1 MMNMRKLSAM
11 FLCVLFTLGACSGKS
26 GSGDETLDTKQVKY
40 DTSESKPNSQID
52 SPLVSEN
59 SEEVHQSKDLV
70 QLAEKV
76 NGVEK
81 AYVIVSGNYTLV
93 GIVSSKP
100 SAPGE
105 ENDELRLDVYR
116 VLKGNAH
123 GRNAAIT
130 TDPQKIEKIKEL
142 GKKAKKSDNNQ
153 QGGVYNDLGI
163 LIGKIKPLK
172 GQLKSTRRQD
182 MHEEM
187 DHSRDDLYE

>member
-1 MMNMRKLSAM
+1 MRKLSVVFM
-11 FLCVLFTLGACSGKS
+11 CLLLTLGACSGKS

-40 DTSESKPNSQID
+40 DTSERKPNSQID
-52 SPLVSEN
+52 SPRVVEH

-76 NGVEK
+76 SGVEK
-81 AYVIVSGNYTLV
+81 AYVIVSGTYTLV
-93 GIVSSKP
+93 GIVSSEP
-100 SAPGE
+100 TAPGE
-105 ENDELRLDVYR
+105 ENEDLRKEVYS

-130 TDPQKIEKIKEL
+130 TDPEKVKKIKEL
-142 GKKAKKSDNNQ
+142 GNKANLSKKESQ
-153 QGGVYNDLGI
+153 SGVYNEIGI

-172 GQLKSTRRQD
+172 GHMKSTRRQD